1 MGTISIAEYKRLAK
15 AGKVRSQTKPHRPK
29 KRTGELPEA
38 IKQMNLILA
47 AEGRPFEREYK
58 FHPVRKWRFDF
69 AYPQYMI
76 AIEYEG
82 VFGGGKSRH
91 TNVVGYTKDTEK
103 YNEAAKLGWIVLRYT
118 ATSYSNLLTD
128 LKEAIKTRSKHHD
141 TI

>member
-15 AGKVRSQTKPHRPK
+15 AGKVRTKTKPHRPK

-47 AEGRPFEREYK
+47 AEGRPFEREYI
-58 FHPVRKWRFDF
+58 FHPKRKWRFDF

-82 VFGGGKSRH
+82 VFGEGKSRH
-91 TNVVGYTKDTEK
+91 TTVGGYTKDTTK

-128 LKEAIKTRSKHHD
+128 LKEAIKTREVK
-141 TI
+141 TKP